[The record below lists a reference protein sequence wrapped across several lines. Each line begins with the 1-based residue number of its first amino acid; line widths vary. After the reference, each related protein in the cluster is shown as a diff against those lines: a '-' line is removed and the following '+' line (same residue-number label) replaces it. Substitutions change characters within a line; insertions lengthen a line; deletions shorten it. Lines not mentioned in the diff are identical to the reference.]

1 MESSEICK
9 EGHVVSLQDD
19 GATIF
24 GPGTGGKMPDT
35 TVQSFVGIGSEHGS
49 DQFNG
54 RRRKHQA
61 RSGNLPL

>member
-1 MESSEICK
+1 
-9 EGHVVSLQDD
+9 
-19 GATIF
+19 
-24 GPGTGGKMPDT
+24 MPDT